1 MTSPCRG
8 RTATLVLNGE
18 TVIDGE
24 EIPGITGSA
33 LNSREGEP
41 GPLMLQVHASPAS
54 YRNLVTTPE
63 E

>member
-1 MTSPCRG
+1 MTV
-8 RTATLVLNGE
+8 VLNGE

-41 GPLMLQVHASPAS
+41 GPLMLQAHASPVS
-54 YRNLVTTPE
+54 YQNLVITPAE
-63 E
+63 